1 MAGVVIEVGDAEFRK
16 EVLESQQP
24 VLMDFTAAWCPPC
37 RVIAPLLEAL
47 ATEHQGRLKVAKLDV
62 DAHQETARMYGI
74 RSLPTLL
81 LFKEGKVVKQITG
94 AVPRTKLDEAL
105 RPLL

>member
-1 MAGVVIEVGDAEFRK
+1 MAGEVIEVGDAEFQR

-37 RVIAPLLEAL
+37 RFLTPIMEAL
-47 ATEHQGRLKVAKLDV
+47 ATEHHGRLKVTTLDV

-94 AVPRTKLDEAL
+94 AVQKAKLDEAL
-105 RPLL
+105 RPWL

>member
-1 MAGVVIEVGDAEFRK
+1 MAGAVIEVGDAEFRR

-37 RVIAPLLEAL
+37 RILTPIIEAL
-47 ATEHQGRLKVAKLDV
+47 ATEHHGRLKVTKLDV

-74 RSLPTLL
+74 RALPTLL
-81 LFKEGKVVKQITG
+81 LFKDGKVVKQITG
-94 AVPRTKLDEAL
+94 AVPKAKLEETL
-105 RPLL
+105 RPWM